1 MVNPKKVTTNL
12 FYISIAFIFFGIVAK
27 TLQLQWS
34 DQIFI
39 AGGIFYIIFV
49 FYCLNEIW
57 SYKNIKVNEKGM
69 WLIFLFMV
77 PIISGII
84 YLFSQ
89 RKRIV

>member
-1 MVNPKKVTTNL
+1 MLNPKKVTTNL
-12 FYISIAFIFFGIVAK
+12 FYISIALLFFGAVSKI
-27 TLQLQWS
+27 LHLHWS
-34 DQIFI
+34 DGIVI
-39 AGGIFYIIFV
+39 AGGFFYIIFV

-57 SYKNIKVNEKGM
+57 SSKNIQVYEKII

-84 YLFSQ
+84 YLFFQ